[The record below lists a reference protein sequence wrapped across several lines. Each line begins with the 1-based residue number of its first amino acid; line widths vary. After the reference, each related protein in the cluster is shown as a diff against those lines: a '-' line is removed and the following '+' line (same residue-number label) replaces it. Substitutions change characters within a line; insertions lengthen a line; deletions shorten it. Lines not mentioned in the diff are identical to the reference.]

1 MTAYWVHVRVVK
13 IAVADIHALSPRK
26 ASPNPE
32 LLFHAGFEALLLY
45 QASKAN
51 LAYSSII

>member
-1 MTAYWVHVRVVK
+1 MTAYWVHVRVVE
-13 IAVADIHALSPRK
+13 IAVADIHALSPIK
-26 ASPNPE
+26 ASPNPK

-45 QASKAN
+45 RASKAN